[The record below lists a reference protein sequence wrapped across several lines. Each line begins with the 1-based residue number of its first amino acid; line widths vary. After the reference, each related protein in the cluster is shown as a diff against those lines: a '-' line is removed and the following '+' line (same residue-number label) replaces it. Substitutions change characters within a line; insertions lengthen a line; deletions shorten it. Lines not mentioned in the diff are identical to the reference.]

1 MGEDFIKL
9 LDGVRQTSR
18 GWSACCP
25 AHDDSTPS
33 LGISIGNDNRILVH
47 CFAGCSVQ
55 EICEALEIQVRD
67 LFPIQTNGP
76 RVRETQC
83 RRERERIQRQHQ
95 RRVRGLQVD
104 VTREADWLI
113 KAAHSI
119 DISTWGPKRLHQELE
134 RLARAYA
141 LLAKESQHE

>member
-1 MGEDFIKL
+1 MMGEDFIKL

-83 RRERERIQRQHQ
+83 RRERERIQRLSVKLFFG
-95 RRVRGLQVD
+95 R
-104 VTREADWLI
+104 T
-113 KAAHSI
+113 SI
-119 DISTWGPKRLHQELE
+119 QERYISTITKVEKISQRFSQLFRWGSTE
-134 RLARAYA
+134 A
-141 LLAKESQHE
+141 